1 MHRQLHIQGKPITA
15 LNKPEMRIGT
25 APDNDIVLTGPGIA
39 PLHAVL
45 HDEHSMLW
53 LERIAVGNMAD
64 IHVNGRRIVSR
75 ALLHEGDEMHIG
87 TTAIKLSSAR
97 LPDVA
102 AAGPVKAVHF
112 SDRVVLRVLTGR
124 EAGKGYALVN
134 SLCIGRSALSEIRLD
149 DMAMAE
155 RQILVQRQGNDILV
169 KNLSPVL
176 EMRVSGWVCQ
186 EARLLPGAQFSI
198 DQHRFQLQAPCSDM
212 NDKPPLPP
220 AEPVDISAPI
230 TGTVSAPAP
239 RLFSKAQWILLAM
252 AIALSGLF
260 ILLLFFSA

>member
-1 MHRQLHIQGKPITA
+1 MYRQLHIQGKPNTA
-15 LNKPEMRIGT
+15 VDRPEMRIGS
-25 APDNDIVLTGPGIA
+25 APDNDIVLVGEGIA
-39 PLHAVL
+39 PLHALL
-45 HDEHSMLW
+45 HDGISMLW
-53 LERIAVGNMAD
+53 LERIASETGAE
-64 IHVNGRRIVSR
+64 IHINGRRVAAR
-75 ALLHEGDEMHIG
+75 ALVHDGDEIHFG
-87 TTAIKLSSAR
+87 TNSIKLSSAR
-97 LPDVA
+97 LPEVA
-102 AAGPVKAVHF
+102 AAGPEKAMHF
-112 SDRVVLRVLTGR
+112 SDRVVLRVMTGR

-212 NDKPPLPP
+212 SDKPQAPQPNVADLIDPKTEAVPLP
-220 AEPVDISAPI
+220 ES
-230 TGTVSAPAP
+230 

-252 AIALSGLF
+252 SIALSGLF
-260 ILLLFFSA
+260 ILLLLFSA